1 MRMLDRQKIP
11 YELMN
16 YECEEFVDGMDVA
29 DKLGQDYEMTFK
41 TLVTLGKS
49 GNYYVYAIP
58 VHRELD
64 MKKVIHESAKQQD
77 KIAVSGGRR
86 GVQILLQPEDLAK
99 ASGAT
104 FADIIKEE

>member
-1 MRMLDRQKIP
+1 MVKSMWKWCGQRDQQS
-11 YELMN
+11 
-16 YECEEFVDGMDVA
+16 DGYIR
-29 DKLGQDYEMTFK
+29 GGCTPI
-41 TLVTLGKS
+41 G
-49 GNYYVYAIP
+49 
-58 VHRELD
+58 
-64 MKKVIHESAKQQD
+64 MKKQYTTVIHESAKQQD

>member
-1 MRMLDRQKIP
+1 
-11 YELMN
+11 
-16 YECEEFVDGMDVA
+16 
-29 DKLGQDYEMTFK
+29 
-41 TLVTLGKS
+41 
-49 GNYYVYAIP
+49 
-58 VHRELD
+58 
-64 MKKVIHESAKQQD
+64 MKKQYTTVIHESAKQQD

>member
-1 MRMLDRQKIP
+1 MGKEVKTNAMRMLDRQKIP

-49 GNYYVYAIP
+49 GTISTCFSPTARAAFFISSS
-58 VHRELD
+58 RCTG
-64 MKKVIHESAKQQD
+64 
-77 KIAVSGGRR
+77 IAY
-86 GVQILLQPEDLAK
+86 
-99 ASGAT
+99 T
-104 FADIIKEE
+104 